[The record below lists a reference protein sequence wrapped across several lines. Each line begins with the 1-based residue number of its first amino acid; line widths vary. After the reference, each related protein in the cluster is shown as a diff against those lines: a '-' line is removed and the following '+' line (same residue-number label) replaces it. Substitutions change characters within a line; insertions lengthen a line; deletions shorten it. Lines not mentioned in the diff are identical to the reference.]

1 MINKNMR
8 LGDLLIQSGLITNKE
23 LERILE
29 LQRKN
34 GKKLGELMIDEGLLT
49 ERQIIEVLEFQL
61 GIPHMDLNKYYVNPD
76 APKKISEN
84 LARKHLAIP
93 INLIRDK
100 LIVAMADPLNLL
112 AIDDIKLVTGL
123 DVDVVISSKN
133 EILNA
138 INKYYDNK
146 EVAEKAIEEFE
157 IMHALEGIREE
168 ENSLQHDI
176 NNAPVVKLV
185 NSFISQAVKS
195 KASDIHIEPFEKYV
209 RIRFRIDGELK
220 EIMTPAKSTHS
231 AIVTRIKIIGKL
243 DISEKRV
250 PQDGRVE
257 VMIENRRV
265 DMRISVLP
273 TVYGEKIVIRLL
285 DQSNLVVKKEELG
298 FIEQNLRLFD
308 KIIKY
313 PEGIILVTGPT
324 GSGKTTTLYT
334 VLKELNQINKNII
347 TVEDPVE
354 YKLDGI
360 NQVQVNLKAGL
371 TFALGLRS
379 ILRQDPDIVMVGE
392 IRDIDT
398 AQIAIRAAITG
409 HLVLSTLHTNDTA
422 SSISRLMD
430 MGIDNYL
437 VSSGV
442 VGIIAQRLVKKIC
455 SHCKMAYEADSAE
468 RQILNVE
475 ESIGLY
481 KGRGCNA
488 CNHTGYSGRTAIHE
502 IMTINREIRSL
513 INQNADI
520 DIIKDKAVENGM
532 LTLYHSC
539 KLLVLNGTT
548 TMDELVRVT
557 YSVDL

>member
-1 MINKNMR
+1 MR

-475 ESIGLY
+475 ESIGIY

-513 INQNADI
+513 INQNANI

-548 TMDELVRVT
+548 TLDELVRVT